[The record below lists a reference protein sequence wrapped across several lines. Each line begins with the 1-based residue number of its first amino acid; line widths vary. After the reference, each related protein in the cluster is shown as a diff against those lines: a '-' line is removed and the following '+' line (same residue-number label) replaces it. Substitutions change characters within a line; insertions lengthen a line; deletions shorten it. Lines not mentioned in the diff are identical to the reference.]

1 MRAIDEIFSDIL
13 PLSHTDKLLLV
24 DRILAS
30 LYPVNKGIETIW
42 KDEAE
47 ERIEAYDQGNVS
59 AADEK
64 DIFNKYKR

>member
-1 MRAIDEIFSDIL
+1 MRAMDEIFSDIL

-30 LYPVNKGIETIW
+30 LYPANKGVEAIW

-47 ERIEAYDQGNVS
+47 ERLEAYGQGDIS
-59 AADEK
+59 TADEK
-64 DIFNKYKR
+64 DIFIKYKR

>member
-1 MRAIDEIFSDIL
+1 MDEIFSDIL

-30 LYPVNKGIETIW
+30 LYPANRGVEAIW

-47 ERIEAYDQGNVS
+47 ERLEAYDQGDIS
-59 AADEK
+59 TADEK
-64 DIFNKYKR
+64 DIFIKYKR

>member
-30 LYPVNKGIETIW
+30 LYPANKGVEKIW

-47 ERIEAYDQGNVS
+47 ERLEAYDQGNIS

-64 DIFNKYKR
+64 DIFLKYKR